1 MSSQNIV
8 AAAITGVAVGAVAA
22 YTYAHGLTHPS
33 KIRRNNKP
41 LKSQYLE
48 YSVIYTDRA
57 VNLMDPSFGV
67 KMRNISSALK
77 SAYNADET
85 VIIPGSGT
93 YAMEAVA
100 MCFGKGKKCFVVRNG
115 YFSYRWSD
123 IMNVS
128 KIPKDGVGTE
138 TIMLA
143 RPQDTS
149 EAMPQ
154 LVPCPADEVCARILE
169 EKPAVVFM
177 PHVETSTGML
187 MTDEYIRQIAAATHE
202 IGGIFVLDA
211 IAAGTVWCDM
221 KATNVDII
229 ISAPQKG
236 WTGPACCG
244 LVMMNT
250 RAINQMKEN
259 AAWLSKQSI
268 SFCCNLQQW
277 YDVMQAYE
285 NGGFKYYTTLP
296 TDALLD
302 FAAVINGKCMVGRE
316 ERMAERKIV
325 ERVFFFLRCKSILN
339 YCRKKDLTKFF

>member
-1 MSSQNIV
+1 
-8 AAAITGVAVGAVAA
+8 
-22 YTYAHGLTHPS
+22 
-33 KIRRNNKP
+33 
-41 LKSQYLE
+41 
-48 YSVIYTDRA
+48 
-57 VNLMDPSFGV
+57 
-67 KMRNISSALK
+67 
-77 SAYNADET
+77 
-85 VIIPGSGT
+85 
-93 YAMEAVA
+93 
-100 MCFGKGKKCFVVRNG
+100 
-115 YFSYRWSD
+115 
-123 IMNVS
+123 
-128 KIPKDGVGTE
+128 
-138 TIMLA
+138 
-143 RPQDTS
+143 
-149 EAMPQ
+149 
-154 LVPCPADEVCARILE
+154 
-169 EKPAVVFM
+169 
-177 PHVETSTGML
+177 

-316 ERMAERKIV
+316 ERMSERKIV
-325 ERVFFFLRCKSILN
+325 ERAFVFFAL
-339 YCRKKDLTKFF
+339 